1 MKDVAC
7 HSSKKRLHETLTA
20 CSDLAGA
27 KKEFVLDIKSNSCA
41 RYRNKLSIVVTWQFL
56 YSVTNKILCSH
67 SSSIARESMFVYVKY
82 VSNVVSK

>member
-27 KKEFVLDIKSNSCA
+27 KKSLFSISSQTAVLDIETSC
-41 RYRNKLSIVVTWQFL
+41 L
-56 YSVTNKILCSH
+56 
-67 SSSIARESMFVYVKY
+67 
-82 VSNVVSK
+82 